1 MNWYK
6 ATIVFRVIGQD
17 AQVPLAKKLCI
28 IHAFDQQEARQKAN
42 SIGYTQQDCF
52 LDLKQQWVQWQ
63 FSHVA
68 DLTLVGKLATSLQ
81 WSSHVTAKNQLND
94 YYSSHSCQVISQS
107 NQYFFW
113 YRTYIKCI
121 QAVSGVFRYLS
132 QSLHRK
138 IVRYLI

>member
-6 ATIVFRVIGQD
+6 ATIVFRIISQD

-28 IHAFDQQEARQKAN
+28 IPAFNQHEAHQKAN
-42 SIGYTQQDCF
+42 SIGCNQQDCF

-68 DLTLVGKLATSLQ
+68 DLTLVGKLATSWQ
-81 WSSHVTAKNQLND
+81 WSSHATTKTQLND
-94 YYSSHSCQVISQS
+94 YSAYSCQVISQS

-121 QAVSGVFRYLS
+121 QAVSGIFRYLS
-132 QSLHRK
+132 QALNRK
-138 IVRYLI
+138 IVRYLV

>member
-6 ATIVFRVIGQD
+6 ATIVFRIVGQD
-17 AQVPLAKKLCI
+17 AHIPLAKKLCI
-28 IHAFDQQEARQKAN
+28 IPAFDQHEARQKAN

-68 DLTLVGKLATSLQ
+68 DLTLVGKLATSWQ
-81 WSSHVTAKNQLND
+81 WSSHVTTKAQLND
-94 YYSSHSCQVISQS
+94 DLSTHFCQVISQS
-107 NQYFFW
+107 NQYFFS

-132 QSLHRK
+132 QSLNRK
-138 IVRYLI
+138 IVRYLV